1 MLGGKPTLVC
11 SRTVHSRIVTQHLK
25 KTTYIQ
31 FKVPKNEHNSE
42 PDGIVKRN
50 IKKAIV
56 GILSSIIPKG
66 NPDFENKINLI
77 ETWIVELENETGIP
91 EREIGMD
98 KDGRIIVK
106 MPFKNNYGYWTDNNL
121 LLPDFKEHFET
132 SEISQDSFENYWS
145 LFEKTE
151 DFETELTDFKIQST
165 GADGGHNYLMAKVD
179 YNGQKRDL
187 IAYFTNK
194 SDEQKI
200 KQLNKVKI
208 RGKIVD
214 DGIEQ
219 SLSLFETKLLNG

>member
-1 MLGGKPTLVC
+1 
-11 SRTVHSRIVTQHLK
+11 LK

-31 FKVPKNEHNSE
+31 FKIPKSE
-42 PDGIVKRN
+42 QIAHADGIVKRN
-50 IKKAIV
+50 FKKAII
-56 GILSSIIPKG
+56 GILSTITPKA
-66 NPDFENKINLI
+66 NPDFENKIDLV
-77 ETWIVELENETGIP
+77 ETWIIELDNETGIP

-98 KDGRIIVK
+98 KNGRIIMK

-121 LLPDFKEHFET
+121 LLTDFKNHFET
-132 SEISQDSFENYWS
+132 SKISRDSFENYWS

-151 DFETELTDFKIQST
+151 DFEVELTDFKIQST
-165 GADGGHNYLMAKVD
+165 GADGGHHYLLAKVD

-187 IAYFTNK
+187 IAYFTDK

-200 KQLNKVKI
+200 KELNKVKI

-219 SLSLFETKLLNG
+219 SLSLFETKLLDG

>member
-1 MLGGKPTLVC
+1 M
-11 SRTVHSRIVTQHLK
+11 K

-31 FKVPKNEHNSE
+31 FKVPKNEHTSE
-42 PDGIVKRN
+42 PDGAVKRN
-50 IKKAIV
+50 IKKAII

-66 NPDFENKINLI
+66 NPDFENKIGLV
-77 ETWIVELENETGIP
+77 ETWIVEFENETEIP

-121 LLPDFKEHFET
+121 LLPDFKKHFET
-132 SEISQDSFENYWS
+132 TEISQDSFENYWS

-151 DFETELTDFKIQST
+151 DFETELTEFKTQST
-165 GADGGHNYLMAKVD
+165 GADGGHKYLKSKVD
-179 YNGQKRDL
+179 YKGQNRE
-187 IAYFTNK
+187 IVIYFTNK

-200 KQLNKVKI
+200 TELNKIKI

-219 SLSLFETKLLNG
+219 SLTLYETKLLNE

>member
-1 MLGGKPTLVC
+1 M
-11 SRTVHSRIVTQHLK
+11 K

-31 FKVPKNEHNSE
+31 FKVPKNEHTYES
-42 PDGIVKRN
+42 DGAVKRN
-50 IKKAIV
+50 IKKAIT

-66 NPDFENKINLI
+66 NPDFENKIELV
-77 ETWIVELENETGIP
+77 ETWIVEFENETEIP

-98 KDGRIIVK
+98 KDGQIIVK

-132 SEISQDSFENYWS
+132 TEINQDSFENYWS

-151 DFETELTDFKIQST
+151 DFETELTEFKIQST
-165 GADGGHNYLMAKVD
+165 GADGGHKYLKSKVNYK
-179 YNGQKRDL
+179 GQKRE
-187 IAYFTNK
+187 IVIYFTNK

-200 KQLNKVKI
+200 AELNKIKI

-219 SLSLFETKLLNG
+219 SLTLYETKLLNE

>member
-1 MLGGKPTLVC
+1 LG
-11 SRTVHSRIVTQHLK
+11 VTQHLK
-25 KTTYIQ
+25 KTTHIK
-31 FKVPKNEHNSE
+31 FKVPKNEHNSKSE
-42 PDGIVKRN
+42 GIVKRN

-56 GILSSIIPKG
+56 GILGSIIPKG
-66 NPDFENKINLI
+66 NPDFENKIDLV
-77 ETWIVELENETGIP
+77 EAWIVELDNETGIP

-121 LLPDFKEHFET
+121 LLPDFKEHFDT

-151 DFETELTDFKIQST
+151 DFETELTEFETQST
-165 GADGGHNYLMAKVD
+165 GADGGHKYLKAKVD
-179 YNGQKRDL
+179 YNGKNRDVV
-187 IAYFTNK
+187 IYFTDK

-200 KQLNKVKI
+200 SELNKIRI

-219 SLSLFETKLLNG
+219 SLTLYETKLLNE

>member
-1 MLGGKPTLVC
+1 M
-11 SRTVHSRIVTQHLK
+11 I
-25 KTTYIQ
+25 
-31 FKVPKNEHNSE
+31 
-42 PDGIVKRN
+42 
-50 IKKAIV
+50 
-56 GILSSIIPKG
+56 GILSTIIPKA
-66 NPDFENKINLI
+66 NPNFENKIDLI
-77 ETWIVELENETGIP
+77 ETWIVELDNETGIP

-98 KDGRIIVK
+98 KNGQIIVK
-106 MPFKNNYGYWTDNNL
+106 MPFNNNYGYWTDNNL
-121 LLPDFKEHFET
+121 LLADFKNHFET

-165 GADGGHNYLMAKVD
+165 EADGGHHYLMARVD

-194 SDEQKI
+194 TDEHKI
-200 KQLNKVKI
+200 KELNKVKI

-214 DGIEQ
+214 DGLEQ

>member
-1 MLGGKPTLVC
+1 M
-11 SRTVHSRIVTQHLK
+11 
-25 KTTYIQ
+25 
-31 FKVPKNEHNSE
+31 
-42 PDGIVKRN
+42 
-50 IKKAIV
+50 
-56 GILSSIIPKG
+56 GILSTIIPKA
-66 NPDFENKINLI
+66 NPDFENKIDLV
-77 ETWIVELENETGIP
+77 ETWIVELDNETEIP

-98 KDGRIIVK
+98 KNGRIIMK

-121 LLPDFKEHFET
+121 LLTDFKNNFET
-132 SEISQDSFENYWS
+132 SEISRNSFENYWS

-151 DFETELTDFKIQST
+151 DFEAELTDFKIQWT
-165 GADGGHNYLMAKVD
+165 GTDGGHHYLLTKVD

-200 KQLNKVKI
+200 KELNKVKI

-219 SLSLFETKLLNG
+219 SLSLFETKLLDG